1 MELYAF
7 VSLLLFSA
15 FFSGAE
21 SAFVNAQNA
30 KAFVWHRQKKRF
42 SKMYIR
48 YIHNADKYLVT
59 VLVGNNF
66 VNIALST
73 IGTIL
78 FVPIYGEGKSVL
90 IVTATVLIF
99 SEITPKVLFTVFA
112 DKVILPLIPLI
123 RIIEFLLK
131 PISFI
136 AEWLSAKLIKLEKSE
151 MSDIFSHHELDHIF
165 AESKK
170 SGVVEIDEHKYI
182 KNIFLLNST
191 RVKEIMIPRADIVA
205 LDKSVSVDELYKK
218 FEETGFS
225 RLPIYTDTI
234 DHIDGIIFAH
244 DLLTKP
250 ATVEEIIQ
258 PTLFVPETKSCKEL
272 LLEMQEQN
280 RSLAITI
287 DEFGGVAGMVR
298 IEQLIGVIV
307 GHIDEHAQ
315 HKHERR
321 IIKISKNKFKVSG
334 RVEKEIFAEEL
345 MLELPDGDYE
355 TVAGLVLAHLERFP
369 ELDERIE
376 FDGFTFRI
384 IGVDQKQIEWILVQ
398 VNDD

>member
-1 MELYAF
+1 MTAF
-7 VSLLLFSA
+7 
-15 FFSGAE
+15 
-21 SAFVNAQNA
+21 
-30 KAFVWHRQKKRF
+30 
-42 SKMYIR
+42 
-48 YIHNADKYLVT
+48 
-59 VLVGNNF
+59 
-66 VNIALST
+66 
-73 IGTIL
+73 
-78 FVPIYGEGKSVL
+78 
-90 IVTATVLIF
+90 VLIF

-112 DKVILPLIPLI
+112 DKAILPLIPLI
-123 RIIEFLLK
+123 RLFEFILK

-136 AEWLSAKLIKLEKSE
+136 AEWLSAKLIQLEKSE

-165 AESKK
+165 AESKQ

-182 KNIFLLNST
+182 KNIFLLSST

-205 LDKSVSVDELYKK
+205 LDKSVSIDELYKK

-225 RLPIYTDTI
+225 RIPVYTETI
-234 DHIDGIIFAH
+234 DHIVGIIFAH

-250 ATVEEIIQ
+250 ESIEDVIQ

-298 IEQLIGVIV
+298 IEQLVGVIV

-321 IIKISKNKFKVSG
+321 IIKISNGKYKVSG
-334 RVEKEIFAEEL
+334 RVEKEILAEEL

-369 ELDERIE
+369 ELDETIA

-384 IGVDQKQIEWILVQ
+384 IGLDQKQIEWILVQ
-398 VNDD
+398 VTDD

>member
-1 MELYAF
+1 VELYAF
-7 VSLLLFSA
+7 AALLLFSA

-30 KAFVWHRQKKRF
+30 KAFVWHRQKRRF
-42 SKMYIR
+42 SKLYIR

-73 IGTIL
+73 IGAIL
-78 FVPIYGEGKSVL
+78 FIPLYGEGTSVL
-90 IVTATVLIF
+90 IVTAFVLIF

-112 DKVILPLIPLI
+112 DKAILPLIPLI
-123 RIIEFLLK
+123 RLFEFILK

-136 AEWLSAKLIKLEKSE
+136 AEWLSAKLIQLEKSE

-165 AESKK
+165 AESKQ

-182 KNIFLLNST
+182 KNIFLLSST

-205 LDKSVSVDELYKK
+205 LDKSVSIDELYKK

-225 RLPIYTDTI
+225 RIPVYTETI
-234 DHIDGIIFAH
+234 DHIVGIIFAH

-250 ATVEEIIQ
+250 ESIEDVIQ

-298 IEQLIGVIV
+298 IEQLVGVIV

-321 IIKISKNKFKVSG
+321 IIKISNGKYKVSG
-334 RVEKEIFAEEL
+334 RVEKEILAEEL

-369 ELDERIE
+369 ELDETIA

-384 IGVDQKQIEWILVQ
+384 IGLDQKQIEWILVQ
-398 VNDD
+398 VTDD